1 MQRILTIP
9 QAEKEYNEYLAT
21 GNEFVSIPS
30 ITKEGKVEVANVIL
44 DKTNSLIDFRG
55 NNLIEP
61 IISVDNEIINLKP
74 IRYRYEN
81 SWIPVFTYNGAK
93 MKVTIRIITPKG
105 YKGFVYGITVK
116 NITSSDIYIE
126 CGVQGIWEESASTVF
141 HTQKICA
148 TKDIFLHTWTNSIM
162 FELKNMTVLAAM
174 AISGDD
180 DPDLYY
186 DKEHMRYKVSN
197 KKKLNGHEEKTF
209 YYYYSVNM
217 EQDGAGTT
225 NIDLRRRGG
234 YNLYEIETRWLQEH
248 RVKLENKLLEDRVNR
263 NIFFSYFYSVAYTLD
278 TEEQVLLTSKS
289 HKYYVSAA
297 FWGRDSLLWSF
308 PAVCLID
315 KDEARKI
322 LLTCFS
328 RYLRNAGI
336 HSLYINGSVLYP
348 GFELDEL
355 AAYVIALDEYI
366 EWTGDNEIIN
376 IKKIRQGLL
385 YILDVL
391 HKWYSPECGL
401 YRTELDP
408 SDDPVTYPYLIY
420 DNVLVWKA
428 LSFLFKYGYASKDDI
443 DNLETSIKKYGIVEG
458 PFGKMYAWST
468 DCNGNY
474 EIYDDPP
481 GSLALISYYGFCSSN
496 DDVYINTVRWIYS
509 PENKYYFRA
518 EKFDGTGCI
527 HTPYPWL
534 MSICNYLLVY
544 KDDKKIKMIENLELD
559 NGFACESFDG
569 ETGIVKTGN
578 AFATCAGFFGYT
590 LAKVLS
596 IK

>member
-1 MQRILTIP
+1 MQKILTIP
-9 QAEKEYNEYLAT
+9 EAEKEYDEYLAT

-61 IISVDNEIINLKP
+61 IISVDNGIINLKP

-81 SWIPVFTYNGAK
+81 SWIPVFNYDGAK

-105 YKGFVYGITVK
+105 YKGFVYEITVK

-162 FELKNMTVLAAM
+162 FELKDMTVLAAM

-217 EQDGAGTT
+217 EQDGAGTI

-315 KDEARKI
+315 KNEARKI

-366 EWTGDNEIIN
+366 EWTGDNEIMN
-376 IKKIRQGLL
+376 IKK
-385 YILDVL
+385 
-391 HKWYSPECGL
+391 
-401 YRTELDP
+401 
-408 SDDPVTYPYLIY
+408 
-420 DNVLVWKA
+420 
-428 LSFLFKYGYASKDDI
+428 
-443 DNLETSIKKYGIVEG
+443 
-458 PFGKMYAWST
+458 
-468 DCNGNY
+468 
-474 EIYDDPP
+474 
-481 GSLALISYYGFCSSN
+481 
-496 DDVYINTVRWIYS
+496 
-509 PENKYYFRA
+509 
-518 EKFDGTGCI
+518 
-527 HTPYPWL
+527 
-534 MSICNYLLVY
+534 
-544 KDDKKIKMIENLELD
+544 
-559 NGFACESFDG
+559 
-569 ETGIVKTGN
+569 
-578 AFATCAGFFGYT
+578 
-590 LAKVLS
+590 
-596 IK
+596 